1 VTHHY
6 LNKFLYLE
14 LKRYS
19 LSFVLVPFHSKP
31 NMEMPPDPLYNWFV
45 QNITLANQHLLGPLQ
60 NGMCRVSARLI
71 SPGDSVC
78 DSHPDTNK
86 GFDIPFRMY
95 SEQALRFIGFDET
108 QSRELLQ
115 AWLNLSADCCA
126 HWSFEE
132 FIFACLSETMCITVH
147 ADWRREMRRIGVSS
161 ELQEGILDPEFE
173 DVRATGSLSHW
184 VHHFIE
190 ENFLVLSVSRTAC
203 PLALKRWSQG
213 LESYRTD
220 PNPSTILHALAIR
233 RCTKPLPPLGSL
245 KYSSPP
251 PWVPV
256 QYRCKTSARRTS
268 RTTSPTSDTSATGVV
283 NPGSLR
289 ISLRTPGEIAR
300 SQMTSRSSGCCVQ
313 RTKLRVIRSGIKSL
327 AMIGRN

>member
-19 LSFVLVPFHSKP
+19 LSFVLVPFHPKP
-31 NMEMPPDPLYNWFV
+31 NMEMPPDPLYNWFF

-60 NGMCRVSARLI
+60 NEMCRVSARLI
-71 SPGDSVC
+71 SPGDSAF

-86 GFDIPFRMY
+86 GFDSPFRMY

-115 AWLNLSADCCA
+115 AWLNLSADCYA

-147 ADWRREMRRIGVSS
+147 ADWRREMRRLGVSS
-161 ELQEGILDPEFE
+161 ELQEGTLDPEFE
-173 DVRATGSLSHW
+173 HVRATGSLSHW

-190 ENFLVLSVSRTAC
+190 ENFLILKSLPDRLSAG
-203 PLALKRWSQG
+203 LKAM
-213 LESYRTD
+213 ES
-220 PNPSTILHALAIR
+220 
-233 RCTKPLPPLGSL
+233 G
-245 KYSSPP
+245 
-251 PWVPV
+251 
-256 QYRCKTSARRTS
+256 
-268 RTTSPTSDTSATGVV
+268 TGVLQDRSKSEYHLTR
-283 NPGSLR
+283 PGYTTL
-289 ISLRTPGEIAR
+289 
-300 SQMTSRSSGCCVQ
+300 
-313 RTKLRVIRSGIKSL
+313 
-327 AMIGRN
+327 